1 MLADGLTVVVID
13 AVALVAQVKDLGA
26 LVLFFLGGLG
36 GPGRLDVA
44 GGERGRGVAEDVV
57 QNVDVVGAQR
67 NLRRG
72 RILVGCTALTNRYRC
87 FSSRGSREGLRMVS
101 TISR

>member
-44 GGERGRGVAEDVV
+44 GGERGRGVAEDV
-57 QNVDVVGAQR
+57 DVVGAQR